1 MKKVLICAAIAMTAA
16 LASGGDASAAAPHWD
31 RQPAYTQAAPVHH
44 YDRGHDYDYGYRG
57 HHRGWHY

>member
-16 LASGGDASAAAPHWD
+16 LASGGDASAATPHWD

-44 YDRGHDYDYGYRG
+44 YDRGHDYDYRG
-57 HHRGWHY
+57 HHRGWHC